1 MGVEVMMTTK
11 DRQDLTR
18 LQEILGINIYKI
30 PGPSRRAAFFPAD
43 QVRYLS
49 TEQIHQALRAAKFA
63 LSSDLLLS
71 REAIPSGA
79 KSYSAEDNQSS
90 DVAYRRPD
98 SDQIECTVTTNR
110 AGYLR
115 IIESWDPGWSATV
128 DGLAAPIV
136 PAFDALLAVPIDPGR
151 HEVRFVYRTP
161 GAMAGQWISVLSFA
175 LLCGLVWSSGTR
187 PQ

>member
-1 MGVEVMMTTK
+1 MRCGTASLRFRPNYSYCRKRFLQARSGV
-11 DRQDLTR
+11 R
-18 LQEILGINIYKI
+18 
-30 PGPSRRAAFFPAD
+30 PGGQP
-43 QVRYLS
+43 
-49 TEQIHQALRAAKFA
+49 T
-63 LSSDLLLS
+63 
-71 REAIPSGA
+71 
-79 KSYSAEDNQSS
+79 SYVE
-90 DVAYRRPD
+90 YRRPD

-110 AGYLR
+110 PGYLR
-115 IIESWDPGWSATV
+115 IIESWDPGWSAIV